1 MFYHPPAVKLEGWI
15 KGPPTSIALHRAAR
29 AGGTQLGAQLLG
41 IRTALCPNV
50 DPRPTHAPAREP
62 VVKDAWLP
70 AAQDGRI
77 PLLQSA
83 IRGKRHRI
91 RRASD

>member
-1 MFYHPPAVKLEGWI
+1 ML
-15 KGPPTSIALHRAAR
+15 PTSIALHRAAR
-29 AGGTQLGAQLLG
+29 AGRAQLGAEFLG
-41 IRTALCPNV
+41 TGTALCPNV
-50 DPRPTHAPAREP
+50 YPRPPHAAAREP

-70 AAQDGRI
+70 AAQDGYL

-83 IRGKRHRI
+83 IRGKRGRI